1 MKIQRIL
8 QRILQ
13 MKILE
18 EAKPGRQRVG
28 PARPIPGFGVL
39 TSPSWGCTEH

>member
-1 MKIQRIL
+1 
-8 QRILQ
+8 

-39 TSPSWGCTEH
+39 TSPPHGGAQNTELHINLG